1 MKTKKTIIIIMVLF
15 ALIFARNEDLSKL
28 TNSVTRIEAMAKTR
42 IPKFNAKLLKKEK
55 KNRRK
60 LIKKY
65 KLDKATV
72 KKVDKW
78 VKQEILRT
86 RQFVEFSEGLYE
98 LDIIDENGKLIK
110 KPRFIA
116 DNETENNITDNTGD
130 NTGNNNSNQSQNP
143 DNNTNSS
150 NNNTKTNKP
159 STKAKQYIVTK
170 VPAGIYTAPSHPHNG
185 YKLYSGSGMRP
196 DGKIYDVELYT
207 FSSNVSYAV
216 IERKHGNKLI
226 RKSYIIDLMTNT
238 MTPMNYGK
246 IKNISNSYCDG
257 GAYLTSDNKSLR
269 YYMDVTINGLTQNV
283 SVEIQDSWEYV
294 IRGVKKSNIK
304 EKVKTN
310 AKADSENYT
319 DFETEK
325 TNAQSVFD
333 KGTALTVRKRDDI
346 RNDGVIVKQITV
358 IGNDDNSKHADLKRF
373 KTDISNGKSGYIM
386 LYVFPDEEIFFTNY
400 DEAVNHMIENYE
412 NGKTGSFIENYL
424 AVDHEVYTWPD
435 NESDSEML
443 RNLGYFPKTMNVAYN
458 TK

>member
-1 MKTKKTIIIIMVLF
+1 MVLF
-15 ALIFARNEDLSKL
+15 ALIFVRSEGLSKL
-28 TNSVTRIEAMAKTR
+28 TNSVTRAEAMAKTR
-42 IPKFNAKLLKKEK
+42 IPKFNEKLLKKEK

-86 RQFVEFSEGLYE
+86 RQFVGFFDGLYE

-143 DNNTNSS
+143 DNNTN
-150 NNNTKTNKP
+150 NNNDNRKNNKP
-159 STKAKQYIVTK
+159 STKTKKYIVTK
-170 VPAGIYTAPSHPHNG
+170 VPAGLYIDDGHPYHG
-185 YKLYSGSGMRP
+185 YKPYSGSGMRT

-207 FSSNVSYAV
+207 FGSNISYAV
-216 IERKHGNKLI
+216 INRKHGNKI
-226 RKSYIIDLMTNT
+226 IMKSYLINLMTNT
-238 MTPMNYGK
+238 MTPMNYNK
-246 IKNISNSYCDG
+246 IKAMSSTYLDDGTYKTSNNNNLG
-257 GAYLTSDNKSLR
+257 
-269 YYMDVTINGLTQNV
+269 YYKNVTVNGQTKLIYI
-283 SVEIQDSWEYV
+283 EIQDSWEYV

-310 AKADSENYT
+310 TKADSENYT
-319 DFETEK
+319 DLETEK

-333 KGTALTVRKRDDI
+333 KGTALTVTKRDNI
-346 RNDGVIVKQITV
+346 RNDGMIIKQIIA
-358 IGNDDNSKHADLKRF
+358 IGANDKSKHADLSRF
-373 KTDISNGKSGYIM
+373 KTDISNGKNGCIRLYI
-386 LYVFPDEEIFFTNY
+386 FPDEEIFFTNY

-424 AVDHEVYTWPD
+424 AVDYEIYAWPN